1 MSRFERDQ
9 RLLPEPAV
17 PVNLYCLA
25 ATVADEAS
33 RHGFRDLAKSLE
45 SAISAFLSSLPRQD
59 QADALRLSY
68 ELALG
73 SDDAAPPRLR
83 LIYSRD

>member
-1 MSRFERDQ
+1 M
-9 RLLPEPAV
+9 PEPAV

-25 ATVADEAS
+25 ASVADEAS
-33 RHGFRDLAKSLE
+33 RHGFRDFARNLE
-45 SAISAFLSSLPRQD
+45 NAIAAFLAALPKQD

-73 SDDAAPPRLR
+73 SADAAPPRLR